1 MGTDTVE
8 FLRKVSAFAE
18 LSEEGLQRLAG
29 ICEEAETPAG
39 ATIIHEGEEG
49 DCVYII
55 REGEV
60 EISITISLKLL
71 PGEMNDREKSLVR
84 LHEGAFFGE
93 MSFLFDTDH
102 RTATAVANT
111 PVKLLRIHSADF
123 RKFAESDYKSAYFVT
138 RNIAQTIA
146 KRLRKTNQDVIKLT
160 TVLSVALSK
169 SMPRG

>member
-1 MGTDTVE
+1 MGTDKVE

-18 LSEEGLQRLAG
+18 VSEDGLKRLAA
-29 ICEEAETPAG
+29 ICEEIELPAG
-39 ATIIHEGEEG
+39 ATVIREGEEG
-49 DCVYII
+49 DCVYVI

-111 PVKLLRIHSADF
+111 PVQLLRIHSADF
-123 RKFAESDYKSAYFVT
+123 RRFSEADYKSAYLVT

-169 SMPRG
+169 TMPRG